1 LSFGS
6 RGMGD
11 VLSGTRR
18 ALVLL
23 CLLVA
28 VAAVAVHG
36 SADQFTLSRT
46 STPLPTARLTS
57 TTPPFRMPRP
67 LFVPTSSLARGS
79 LLASETQQPSRASS
93 PPRSRSVAE
102 AAVLTAFALLAGFA
116 AGFFGFRKHPDTLQ
130 MLATSGTP
138 AGAGRRSVAAKSLS
152 PNEPPDPLGD
162 ANRPYLP
169 LFLFGFVFG
178 PIVDAIHNQSLLQY
192 LMAPISLPLWA
203 DTYLKTSAV
212 VPPLLGVAYVVL
224 GSLFPSFIGRVI
236 PDPSPRIFPSDPAFR
251 ALAAF
256 ATLCLI
262 TRLSVVLLDA
272 SLSPPYAF
280 AILSIAALS
289 QWFLIDRRR
298 SMLLLATVAAV
309 GGPVAEIP
317 MVAAGLW
324 RYISPDIFLPVPGL
338 GLVGL
343 VSLTGPCYFATVV
356 AAVAVGECLASLQQ
370 SK

>member
-1 LSFGS
+1 
-6 RGMGD
+6 
-11 VLSGTRR
+11 
-18 ALVLL
+18 
-23 CLLVA
+23 
-28 VAAVAVHG
+28 
-36 SADQFTLSRT
+36 
-46 STPLPTARLTS
+46 
-57 TTPPFRMPRP
+57 MPRP

-116 AGFFGFRKHPDTLQ
+116 AGVFGFRKHPDTLQ

-169 LFLFGFVFG
+169 LFLFGFLVG

-236 PDPSPRIFPSDPAFR
+236 PDPSPRIFDPAFR

-256 ATLCLI
+256 VTLCLI

-298 SMLLLATVAAV
+298 STLLLATVAAV

-338 GLVGL
+338 GPVGL